1 MSVASEVRP
10 KRERE
15 RRKKARRRSRATPH
29 KPFSEHSARSESIAA
44 RSRRL
49 LGQAPRPV
57 AGIVLAAGASTRMG
71 KNKMFLELD
80 GESIL
85 KRTAGRALASGLDPV
100 IVVLGHEAERARAEL
115 TSLPVFPV
123 INPDYPHG
131 INTSLK
137 AGVAAVSADCAAVVV
152 LLADMPFITD
162 RMIALLVERY
172 RESGARLVVSD
183 YEGVHAPPHLY
194 DRSLLAEL
202 GAMEG
207 ERCGKQVI
215 RRHRDE
221 AVEIGWPAAALT
233 DIDRPEDWE
242 RIRAELGASG
252 EPCAAIS

>member
-1 MSVASEVRP
+1 MRL
-10 KRERE
+10 ER
-15 RRKKARRRSRATPH
+15 
-29 KPFSEHSARSESIAA
+29 
-44 RSRRL
+44 
-49 LGQAPRPV
+49 V

-71 KNKMFLELD
+71 KNKMLLELD

-85 KRTAGRALASGLDPV
+85 RRTAGRALAAGLDPV

-115 TSLPVFPV
+115 SGLRICAV
-123 INPDYPHG
+123 INPDYPRG

-137 AGVAAVSADCAAVVV
+137 AGVAAVPGDCAAVVV
-152 LLADMPFITD
+152 LLADMPFVTD
-162 RMIALLVERY
+162 RMIAELVERY

-194 DRSLLAEL
+194 DRSLLPEL

-207 ERCGKQVI
+207 EGCGKQVV

-221 AVEIGWPAAALT
+221 AAAVGRPAAALT
-233 DIDRPEDWE
+233 DIDRPQDWE